1 MCAMSYLLRV
11 SLPDRPGSLGAVAT
25 AIGRAGGDIVSLDVV
40 ERRGD
45 RAVDDLLVE
54 LPPGSLADALVSAAQ
69 SVPDVEVESV
79 RRYVGAGDL
88 HLDLELVE
96 ALTADPDEA
105 VETLADG
112 VAGVFRAGW
121 AVVVAR
127 RGGDAAVRY
136 ATVAAPGVVASDLP
150 WPPLERACRIDGDEP
165 WVPQLWRDLGIE
177 LAAAPVGSPDV
188 VLLVGRPGGPSFL
201 DSEVARLGHL
211 AGLAATVAMRPA
223 PAPLSAPPRA
233 AARH

>member
-1 MCAMSYLLRV
+1 MSAMSYLLRV

-25 AIGRAGGDIVSLDVV
+25 AIGHAGGDIVSLDVV

-54 LPPGSLADALVSAAQ
+54 LPAGALADALVSAAQ
-69 SVPDVEVESV
+69 SVPDVVVESV

-88 HLDLELVE
+88 HLDLDLVE

-105 VETLADG
+105 VEILADG

-121 AVVVAR
+121 AVVVEGVGAA
-127 RGGDAAVRY
+127 AAVSY
-136 ATVAAPGVVASDLP
+136 ATVAAPGVVAGELP
-150 WPPLERACRIDGDEP
+150 WPPLEQACRIAADEP

-177 LAAAPVGSPDV
+177 LAAAPVGAPDV

-211 AGLAATVAMRPA
+211 AALAATVATPRTRRPA
-223 PAPLSAPPRA
+223 PRTA
-233 AARH
+233 AARS